1 MEKNGKQE
9 VVMTIDAQPETRRGV
24 YSNFVS
30 LQSSETECI
39 INFCFVDGGDADGH
53 VTGVLASRVI
63 MRNEQ
68 LVDLRDAID
77 RQIIANAS
85 THGAEN
91 E

>member
-1 MEKNGKQE
+1 MGDKESQE
-9 VVMTIDAQPETRRGV
+9 VVMAIDAQPETRKGV

-30 LQSSETECI
+30 LQSSETECL
-39 INFCFVDGGDADGH
+39 INFCLIDGNNPDGH
-53 VTGVLASRVI
+53 MTGVLVSRVI

-68 LVDLRDAID
+68 LIDLRDAID

-85 THGAEN
+85 VHGTKN

>member
-1 MEKNGKQE
+1 MNSEEKQE
-9 VVMTIDAQPETRRGV
+9 MVMAIDAQPDVRRGV

-39 INFCFVDGGDADGH
+39 INFCLIDGNSPDGH
-53 VTGVLASRVI
+53 MTGVLASRVI

-68 LVDLRDAID
+68 LIDLRDAID

-85 THGAEN
+85 IHGAQN